1 MTDFFQVYGLE
12 ILGTLAS
19 IVYLYYSIREKIW
32 CWPWGIVASVVSI
45 TIFFTVRLYADM
57 GLQFY
62 YLFISIYGWYY
73 WLYGKSKQSGSH
85 VVITRTLSFQWFLL
99 LLAGIGT
106 YILILGVL
114 LYVPDWLQIEKSS
127 MPYLDA
133 LTTAASIIATWMLAR
148 KLIEHWLLWIVI
160 DALSMGM
167 YLYKGLYFYA
177 FLFVVYTVGALIG
190 YVEWRKKIRLNIQ

>member
-1 MTDFFQVYGLE
+1 MTDFIQVYGLE

-62 YLFISIYGWYY
+62 YLFISVYGWYY
-73 WLYGKSKQSGSH
+73 WLYGKSKQSGNH
-85 VVITRTLSFQWFLL
+85 VVITRTSSLQWLFLL
-99 LLAGIGT
+99 MAGVGT

-114 LYVPDWLQIEKSS
+114 LYVPDWLQVEKSS

-160 DALSMGM
+160 DSISMGM
-167 YLYKGLYFYA
+167 YLYKGLFFYA
-177 FLFVVYTVGALIG
+177 FLFVVYTVGALVG
-190 YVEWRKKIRLNIQ
+190 YVEWRKKIKLN

>member
-73 WLYGKSKQSGSH
+73 WLHGKSKQSGSH